1 MKKLLIC
8 LLIIATL
15 FSAVSCGSK
24 SIIGK
29 WMFGVNS
36 FEFREDNTVSVSV
49 SISGMLNYDGTYTVE
64 DDKIIITAVGP
75 FGMETVEEFTYSLD
89 GDSLTLTG
97 DITFVGGADTTL
109 TFEKQK

>member
-36 FEFREDNTVSVSV
+36 FEFREDNTVSVS
-49 SISGMLNYDGTYTVE
+49 ISGMLNYDGTYTVE
-64 DDKIIITAVGP
+64 DDKIIITAVGLL
-75 FGMETVEEFTYSLD
+75 GMETVEEFTYSLD

-97 DITFVGGADTTL
+97 DITFAGGADTTL